1 MQSIN
6 EASPSS
12 DEASAESPREL
23 IDLRSAIRS
32 PSRRALFRLIEG
44 TLNRVLSLTEVNRL
58 YSQSLILP
66 HEQETYFP
74 TILRTLAIDY
84 EVSDEDREKIPKYGP
99 LIVVANHPFGAVDGL
114 ILGDIMTRAR
124 PDVRVLGNRILARI
138 PELRSWIIPVDP
150 NARPDSARA
159 NIGSMRTVIRWLR
172 EGSALGAFPSGT
184 VSHLRLGNGVSD
196 PAWHPNI
203 AALVRL
209 TGATVVPVF
218 FEGQNSMVFQLA
230 GLLHP
235 AFRTVLLPSEIVK
248 RQHSTVRVR
257 IGRPIG
263 QEKTDRYPEDE
274 TLIQYLRFKTYAL
287 QRRES
292 RVRMRFVPPRP
303 FLDAEQKPIIEAI
316 PSRVLEEEIRGLPP
330 ASCLHRSGDYQV
342 HVATSAQIPTLLRE
356 IGRLREKTFRAAQE
370 GTGRDC
376 DLDGFDRTYQH
387 LFMWNQAKQEIVGS
401 YRIGRADEILAR
413 QGVAG
418 LYTSS
423 LFKFGGGFIDRM
435 GPALEMGRSFIR
447 EEYQRKPTALALLWR
462 GIGEYLVRNPQ
473 YKVLFGPV
481 SISRSYQATSMR
493 LMLEYLQRSRGD
505 AAFAALVKA
514 KNPPPTT
521 TFNNEESRAID
532 ALVEDD
538 DDVSSLISEIEDDNK
553 GMPVLL
559 RYYLRLGARVLSF
572 NIDPAFGECVDGL
585 IVVDLRKT
593 EAKLLKRFMGEDGFG
608 RYTRQAS

>member
-1 MQSIN
+1 MN
-6 EASPSS
+6 KPSPNAVPSF
-12 DEASAESPREL
+12 SAL
-23 IDLRSAIRS
+23 VDLRSSIRS
-32 PSRRALFRLIEG
+32 PGRRALFRLVES
-44 TLNRVLSLTEVNRL
+44 TVNRVLSLTEVNRL
-58 YSQSLILP
+58 YTRSLTL
-66 HEQETYFP
+66 HDQENYFP

-84 EVSDEDREKIPKYGP
+84 QVSDEDREKIPKYGP
-99 LIVVANHPFGAVDGL
+99 LIMVANHPFGAVDGL
-114 ILGDIMTRAR
+114 VLGDIMTHTRQ
-124 PDVRVLGNRILARI
+124 DVRILGNRVLARI
-138 PELRSWIIPVDP
+138 PELRGWIIPVDT

-159 NIGSMRTVIRWLR
+159 NIGSMRSVIKWLR
-172 EGSALGAFPSGT
+172 EGAALGVFPSGT
-184 VSHLRLGNGVSD
+184 VSHLRLGDGVSD

-203 AALVRL
+203 AALVRT

-218 FEGQNSMVFQLA
+218 FEGQNSMLFQLA

-235 AFRTVLLPSEIVK
+235 AFRTALLPSETVK
-248 RQHSTVRVR
+248 RQHSTIRVR

-263 QEKTDRYPEDE
+263 QEKVERYPEDE

-292 RVRMRFVPPRP
+292 PVRMRFVPPRP
-303 FLDAEQKPIIEAI
+303 FLDSKQKPVIEAL
-316 PSRVLEEEIRGLPP
+316 PSRVLEEEIFSLPYS
-330 ASCLHRSGDYQV
+330 ACLHQSGDYQIF
-342 HVATSAQIPTLLRE
+342 VANSLQIPTVLRE

-370 GTGRDC
+370 GTGEAC
-376 DLDGFDRTYQH
+376 DLDEFDRFYQH

-401 YRIGRADEILAR
+401 YRIGRADQILNKL
-413 QGVAG
+413 GVAG

-423 LFKFGGGFIDRM
+423 LFKFNGGFIDRM

-462 GIGEYLVRNPQ
+462 GIGAYLAQNPQ

-505 AAFAALVKA
+505 ADFAALVKA
-514 KNPPPTT
+514 KNPPST
-521 TFNNEESRAID
+521 NLNSEESRTIEM
-532 ALVEDD
+532 LVEDD
-538 DDVSSLISEIEDDNK
+538 DDISSLISDIEDDNK

-572 NIDPAFGECVDGL
+572 NVDPAFGDCVDGL

-593 EAKLLKRFMGEDGFG
+593 EPKLLKRFMGDDG
-608 RYTRQAS
+608 YALYMQ

>member
-1 MQSIN
+1 MMQSTN
-6 EASPSS
+6 NDSESS
-12 DEASAESPREL
+12 TGSSTAP
-23 IDLRSAIRS
+23 IDLRSSIRS
-32 PSRRALFRLIEG
+32 PSRRALFRLVEG
-44 TLNRVLSLTEVNRL
+44 ALNRVLSLTEVNRL
-58 YSQSLILP
+58 YTQSLILP

-74 TILRTLAIDY
+74 TILRTLAIGY
-84 EVSDEDREKIPKYGP
+84 EVSDEDREKIPKHGP
-99 LIVVANHPFGAVDGL
+99 LIMVANHPFGAVDGL
-114 ILGDIMTRAR
+114 ILGDIMTRTR
-124 PDVRVLGNRILARI
+124 LDVRVLGNRVLARI

-150 NARPDSARA
+150 NARPDSVRA
-159 NIGSMRTVIRWLR
+159 NIGSMRTVIKWLR
-172 EGSALGAFPSGT
+172 EGSALGVFPSGT

-203 AALVRL
+203 AALVRM

-218 FEGQNSMVFQLA
+218 FEGQNSMFFQLA

-235 AFRTVLLPSEIVK
+235 AFRTVLLASEIVK
-248 RQHSTVRVR
+248 RQHSTIRVR

-303 FLDAEQKPIIEAI
+303 FLDAEQKPLVEAM
-316 PSRVLEEEIRGLPP
+316 PSRVLEEEIHGLPQS
-330 ASCLHRSGDYQV
+330 SCLHRSGDYQI
-342 HVATSAQIPTLLRE
+342 HVATSAQIPTVLRE

-370 GTGRDC
+370 GTGQDC
-376 DLDGFDRTYQH
+376 DLDGFDRSYQH

-401 YRIGRADEILAR
+401 YRIGRADEILAK

-423 LFKFGGGFIDRM
+423 LFKFNGGFIDRM

-462 GIGEYLVRNPQ
+462 GIGEYLVQNPQ

-505 AAFAALVKA
+505 AVFAALVKA
-514 KNPPPTT
+514 KNPPRASV
-521 TFNNEESRAID
+521 NDEESRAID

-572 NIDPAFGECVDGL
+572 NVDPAFGECVDGL

-593 EAKLLKRFMGEDGFG
+593 EPRLLKRFMGEDGFG
-608 RYTRQAS
+608 RYTQQAA